1 MASATAY
8 APGRVELLGNHTD
21 YNRGVVLAA
30 AIDRGLTVTGSSRD
44 DDVISLRASGPK
56 ARLTVAIRELRPQTE
71 QRWANYPLGVVQ
83 QFLRAGYQIRGF
95 EAEVSGDVPAGAGL
109 SSSAAFEVATAG
121 LLMKLH
127 QLRIEPLEV
136 AKLCQRAEN
145 EFVGVKS
152 GLLDQ
157 ATSVFGRADHLVF
170 LDFNTD
176 AIRTIAFPPNFA
188 LVIADSGKKHN
199 LLQSKYNTRREEC
212 VAAARALGVDSLREV
227 TPEQLDA
234 ARASLDPILYRR
246 AAHIVGENSRVAH
259 AVEALRIGDAAAIGV
274 LMNASHESSRTNF
287 ENSTPELDTLV
298 EVARSVSGVLGSR
311 LTGGGFGGGTVT
323 LVHAAEAES
332 VAEQIQRAY
341 TDRSGHSSAPFVCRI
356 ADGAAVGWHVN
367 ETQDGAHAAGAKL
380 DRI

>member
-30 AIDRGLTVTGSSRD
+30 AIDRGLTVSGSSRD
-44 DDVISLRASGPK
+44 DDMISLRASGPN
-56 ARLTVAIRELRPQTE
+56 ARLTIAISELCPQTE

-83 QFLRAGYQIRGF
+83 QFLRAGYEIRGF
-95 EAEVSGDVPAGAGL
+95 EAEVTGDVPAGAGL

-121 LLMKLH
+121 FLMMLH
-127 QLRIEPLEV
+127 GFRVEPLEV

-157 ATSVFGRADHLVF
+157 ATSVFGRADHLVY
-170 LDFNTD
+170 LDFETD
-176 AIRTIAFPPNFA
+176 VITTVPFPPNFA

-212 VAAARALGVDSLREV
+212 TAAAAALRVASLRGVTPERLAAARPSLHR
-227 TPEQLDA
+227 
-234 ARASLDPILYRR
+234 ILYRR
-246 AAHIVGENSRVAH
+246 AAHIGGVNSRVWQ
-259 AVEALRIGDAAAIGV
+259 AVEALRTGDVAAIGAS
-274 LMNASHESSRTNF
+274 MFASHESSRTNF
-287 ENSTPELDTLV
+287 ENSTPELDALV
-298 EVARSVSGVLGSR
+298 DVARSLPGVLGSR

-323 LVHAAEAES
+323 LVHAGEAQS
-332 VAEQIQRAY
+332 VAEQMRIAY
-341 TDRSGHSSAPFVCRI
+341 ETRSGHSAAPFVCRI
-356 ADGAAVGWHVN
+356 ADGAAVQWEVSSAQG
-367 ETQDGAHAAGAKL
+367 Q
-380 DRI
+380 